1 MMGGWN
7 LHIQELYVL
16 DYQLLSKETG
26 GGAGGGCV
34 LHALLAWLHG
44 SFLLAIEDAGP
55 GGPTL
60 V

>member
-26 GGAGGGCV
+26 GGGGGGRLRPSCPASV
-34 LHALLAWLHG
+34 ASWELLVGH
-44 SFLLAIEDAGP
+44 
-55 GGPTL
+55 
-60 V
+60 